1 VDAIALRQWPRIV
14 VHERAEEDRG
24 CRYPVEAS
32 SGSAVEPPTGDARV
46 RAIVLLDP
54 AVGPGFD
61 EAALAPVKASALVVG
76 SVDND
81 FMPFTFHAG
90 RYAQLLPNVDVVRLE
105 SGEGHFVY
113 LDECS
118 LPLEAMGVRLCTDRP
133 GVVRRAVHTRLRDRI
148 VDFYTQSL
156 RGVAPGK

>member
-1 VDAIALRQWPRIV
+1 
-14 VHERAEEDRG
+14 
-24 CRYPVEAS
+24 
-32 SGSAVEPPTGDARV
+32 V

-61 EAALAPVKASALVVG
+61 EVALAPVKTRALVVG

-81 FMPFTFHAG
+81 FMPFAFHPG
-90 RYAQLLPNVDVVRLE
+90 RYAQLLPNVDVIRLE

-113 LDECS
+113 LDDCS
-118 LPLEAMGVRLCTDRP
+118 LPIEAMGVRLCGDRP
-133 GVVRRAVHTRLRDRI
+133 GVVRREVHARLRTRI
-148 VDFYTQSL
+148 VDFFTQSL